1 MSEHKWDEYRCGQLA
16 DLETVLRTVRDA
28 NNANNFI
35 KRMAGASVLAES
47 LLDGTYPSFILFLHG
62 LAISENKQNKQEG
75 TVLRLAVREVL
86 REMEV
91 SWNRE
96 APTREELHA
105 WGKTLRIAMGMEV
118 G

>member
-62 LAISENKQNKQEG
+62 VASSERIVQRH
-75 TVLRLAVREVL
+75 VD
-86 REMEV
+86 
-91 SWNRE
+91 
-96 APTREELHA
+96 ELHELLDDFERMITHSEDA
-105 WGKTLRIAMGMEV
+105 DTTVNQIVERIHRMRTNQV
-118 G
+118 R

>member
-1 MSEHKWDEYRCGQLA
+1 MSERKWDEYRCGQLA
-16 DLETVLRTVRDA
+16 DLETILTTVRDA

-47 LLDGTYPSFILFLHG
+47 LLEGHYPTFVLFLHG
-62 LAISENKQNKQEG
+62 LAIEDAKAKQDE

-86 REMEV
+86 REMELA
-91 SWNRE
+91 WNRE
-96 APTREELHA
+96 SPKREELHA

>member
-47 LLDGTYPSFILFLHG
+47 LLDGTDPSFI
-62 LAISENKQNKQEG
+62 
-75 TVLRLAVREVL
+75 
-86 REMEV
+86 
-91 SWNRE
+91 
-96 APTREELHA
+96 
-105 WGKTLRIAMGMEV
+105 
-118 G
+118 

>member
-1 MSEHKWDEYRCGQLA
+1 MSDRKWDEYRCGQLA

-62 LAISENKQNKQEG
+62 LASTE
-75 TVLRLAVREVL
+75 RLAQRQVD
-86 REMEV
+86 
-91 SWNRE
+91 
-96 APTREELHA
+96 ELHELLDDFERMITHSEDA
-105 WGKTLRIAMGMEV
+105 DTTVNQIVERIHRMRDLHHV
-118 G
+118 K